1 MNVRCSVF
9 KDLDHIPRTLKPWA
23 SFFSIMKAG
32 LKEKLKTATSGPGVY
47 LMKGKDGRIIYVGKA
62 VNLKKRL
69 GSYFKPRRQMD
80 MKTGVLV
87 GKIDSVE
94 TIVTASEQEALILE
108 ATLIKKHRPRYNVIL
123 KDDKRYPSLKLDLNH
138 PYPNL
143 TVVRKPGRDGAR
155 YFGPFSSA
163 HAVKQTLKFINKNFK
178 LHKCKHSTFSRR
190 TRPCLNYQMG
200 ICLAPCCREV
210 DKTAYGRIVE
220 QVTLLLKGRTP
231 QLIAEVK
238 KEMQAAATRQ
248 DFEKAA
254 ALRDR
259 MFALEKLVEKQ
270 VVVTRDFQD
279 RDILAVAGSEALSV
293 VTQLTVRNGYLLGS
307 RHFKAEKTLADERE
321 IIGAFISR
329 HYDDIPDIPGEIL
342 VSRLPEDQQ
351 LLEDRL
357 TGLQGRRIRIF
368 APQRGEKVRL
378 VKMAA
383 ENAAERLRELETDRE
398 RSRQLLER
406 LQKRLRLVKAPARI
420 ECFDNSNLLGQS
432 PVAAMVVF
440 TDGRADKSAY
450 RKYKI
455 KTVTRPDDYETMAE
469 VLRRR
474 YRPDK
479 KDSPL
484 PDLLMLDGGKGQL
497 NIGRAILREM
507 GLESCIELIS
517 IAKMDETRGETRDKI
532 YKPGQMNAVNFGS
545 QEDLLLFLQ
554 QVRDEAH
561 RFAIGFHRHR
571 RRKTAVLSVLD
582 DIKGIGD
589 KRKRTLLNHFGS
601 IEEIKKASVAEIGGL
616 DNMHLQLAKAI
627 KKALES

>member
-1 MNVRCSVF
+1 
-9 KDLDHIPRTLKPWA
+9 
-23 SFFSIMKAG
+23 MKSA
-32 LKEKLKTATSGPGVY
+32 LKEKLDTVGTGPGVY
-47 LMKGKDGRIIYVGKA
+47 LMKGRDAGVIYVGKA

-69 GSYFKPRRQMD
+69 ASYFKPRRQMD

-87 GKIDSVE
+87 GKIASFE

-143 TVVRKPGRDGAR
+143 SVVRKPGRDGAR

-178 LHKCKHSTFSRR
+178 LRKCKSSTFSRR

-200 ICLAPCCREV
+200 ICLAPCCLAV
-210 DKTAYGRIVE
+210 DKTVYHRIVD

-231 QLIAEVK
+231 QLITEVK
-238 KEMQAAATRQ
+238 KEMQTAAAHQ
-248 DFEKAA
+248 DFERAA

-270 VVVTRDFQD
+270 VVVTRDFRD
-279 RDILAVAGSEALSV
+279 RDILAMAGSETLTV

-307 RHFKAEKTLADERE
+307 RHFKGEQTLADERE
-321 IIGAFISR
+321 VIGAFISR
-329 HYDDIPDIPGEIL
+329 HYDDVPDIPGEIL
-342 VSRLPEDQQ
+342 VPRLPEDHEVLQEK
-351 LLEDRL
+351 LS
-357 TGLQGRRIRIF
+357 GLQGRRIRIL

-383 ENAAERLRELETDRE
+383 ENAAGRLRELETDRDH
-398 RSRQLLER
+398 RRLLLER
-406 LQKRLRLVKAPARI
+406 LQRRLRLEKTPARI

-440 TDGRADKSAY
+440 TDGRPDKSAY

-455 KTVTRPDDYETMAE
+455 RTVTRPDDYQTMAE

-474 YRPDK
+474 YRAERQDG
-479 KDSPL
+479 PL

-507 GLESCIELIS
+507 GLERRIELIS
-517 IAKMDETRGETRDKI
+517 IAKMDENRGETRDKI

-554 QVRDEAH
+554 HVRDEAH
-561 RFAIGFHRHR
+561 RFAIGFHRQR
-571 RRKTAVLSVLD
+571 RRKTAVHSVLD
-582 DIKGIGD
+582 GIKGIGE
-589 KRKRTLLNHFGS
+589 KRKRDLLGHFGS
-601 IEEIKKASVAEIGGL
+601 IAGIKAASVDEISALAG
-616 DNMHLQLAKAI
+616 MHRQLAEAV
-627 KKALES
+627 KKALEP

>member
-1 MNVRCSVF
+1 
-9 KDLDHIPRTLKPWA
+9 
-23 SFFSIMKAG
+23 MKSG
-32 LKEKLKTATSGPGVY
+32 LKERLKTVASGPGVY
-47 LMKGKDGRIIYVGKA
+47 LMKGNDSQIIYVGKA

-87 GKIDSVE
+87 GKIDTFE

-123 KDDKRYPSLKLDLNH
+123 KDDKSYPSLKLDLNH

-163 HAVKQTLKFINKNFK
+163 YAVKRTLKFINKNFK
-178 LHKCKHSTFSRR
+178 LRKCKRNTFSRR

-200 ICLAPCCREV
+200 ICLAPCCLEV
-210 DKTAYGRIVE
+210 DKIAYRRIVE

-231 QLIAEVK
+231 QLINEVK

-248 DFEKAA
+248 DFERAA

-270 VVVTRDFQD
+270 VVVTRDFRD
-279 RDILAVAGSEALSV
+279 RDILAVAGSEVLSV

-307 RHFKAEKTLADERE
+307 RHFKAEKFLADDRE

-329 HYDDIPDIPGEIL
+329 HYDDVPDIPGEII
-342 VSRLPEDQQ
+342 VSRLPEDHQV
-351 LLEDRL
+351 LEEKL
-357 TGLQGRRIRIF
+357 SGLQGRRIRIF
-368 APQRGEKVRL
+368 VPQRGEKVRL

-383 ENAAERLRELETDRE
+383 ENAAGRLRELETDQAH
-398 RSRQLLER
+398 SRQLLER
-406 LQKRLRLVKAPARI
+406 LQKRLRLEKVPTRI
-420 ECFDNSNLLGQS
+420 ECFDNSNLFGQS

-440 TDGRADKSAY
+440 TDGQPDKTAY

-455 KTVTRPDDYETMAE
+455 KTVTRPDDYQTMTE

-474 YRPDK
+474 YRPDRK
-479 KDSPL
+479 ESLL

-507 GLESCIELIS
+507 GLESGIELIS
-517 IAKMDETRGETRDKI
+517 IAKMDEIRGETRDKI

-545 QEDLLLFLQ
+545 QDDLLLFLQ

-561 RFAIGFHRHR
+561 RFDIGFHRHR

-582 DIKGIGD
+582 GIKGIGD
-589 KRKRTLLNHFGS
+589 KRKRALLNHFGS
-601 IEEIKKASVAEIGGL
+601 IEGIKNASVAEIGAL
-616 DNMHLQLAKAI
+616 DSMPRQLAKAI